1 MDLRPFV
8 IGLSLAASGSVSA
21 QQAPPSAAA
30 EAADRFS
37 LDLPPADT
45 DDAVQAE
52 PAPQPSTTATQDA
65 REAPSE
71 LLAPAPEP
79 PAIAAE
85 PAAAEPR
92 EASFSLDTPIAKLIA
107 DYRAKAV
114 LDREMPGLSTDRNL
128 DKFRS
133 MSLRQLQPASGG
145 RVTDALLE
153 RVGTAL
159 AAIR

>member
-1 MDLRPFV
+1 MGSRLFV
-8 IGLSLAASGSVSA
+8 IALALAVSGSVSA

-37 LDLPPADT
+37 LDLPAADT

-52 PAPQPSTTATQDA
+52 PAPGPSATPADA
-65 REAPSE
+65 APTE
-71 LLAPAPEP
+71 PPAPEP
-79 PAIAAE
+79 S
-85 PAAAEPR
+85 AAAAAPD
-92 EASFSLDTPIAKLIA
+92 EAAFSLDTPITELIA

-128 DKFRS
+128 DKFRGL
-133 MSLRQLQPASGG
+133 SLRQLQPASGG

-153 RVGTAL
+153 KVGTAL